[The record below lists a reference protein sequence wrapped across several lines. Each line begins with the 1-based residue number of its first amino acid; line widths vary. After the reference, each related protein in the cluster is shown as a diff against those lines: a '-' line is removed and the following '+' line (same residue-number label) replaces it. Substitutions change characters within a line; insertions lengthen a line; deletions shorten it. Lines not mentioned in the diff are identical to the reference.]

1 MKAKSQGS
9 GELNGFLDA
18 GSDLRG
24 ELCFEDTFRID
35 GRFTGTVVSD
45 GDLIVGQRGVVDGE
59 VRVARVFVS
68 GTVKG
73 RLTATKRVE
82 ISAHGRVFSTIET
95 PSLVIEDGAVFNGQC
110 AMTKLH
116 AAPELPAA
124 VPIPIAQRR

>member
-1 MKAKSQGS
+1 MKVKSQGS

-18 GSDLRG
+18 GSELRG
-24 ELCFEDTFRID
+24 ELRFEDTFRID

-82 ISAHGRVFSTIET
+82 ISAQGRVFSTIET

-116 AAPELPAA
+116 AAPALPAA